1 MQQESFL
8 KCQKSILQNPAL
20 SCILSVLQVI
30 SKTHSVKTK
39 TCAIRKV
46 IEKLETLLWVHC
58 RFVFERGGELAWRNM
73 ERRWFRSHPSF
84 FFSFSIIFYSFAFL
98 HVCMCAIACVWRSET
113 NSWELFLSFHHVRQG
128 SSPGLQPWW
137 QACLHAESSLQFCF
151 FPISFMRNL
160 TMFLKQRQI
169 ANGKREDLVDCQ
181 MEMVMMKKIAGYLV
195 RFPFCFWAKGK
206 KKKIGPHLCNYNRFP
221 FHAGRKVHHLWF
233 SITSA
238 FCLHH
243 FYSPK

>member
-1 MQQESFL
+1 M
-8 KCQKSILQNPAL
+8 
-20 SCILSVLQVI
+20 
-30 SKTHSVKTK
+30 
-39 TCAIRKV
+39 
-46 IEKLETLLWVHC
+46 
-58 RFVFERGGELAWRNM
+58 
-73 ERRWFRSHPSF
+73 
-84 FFSFSIIFYSFAFL
+84 
-98 HVCMCAIACVWRSET
+98 HVCHSLCVK
-113 NSWELFLSFHHVRQG
+113 VRNQLIEIVSLLPPCQG

-137 QACLHAESSLQFCF
+137 HACLHAESSLQSCF

-181 MEMVMMKKIAGYLV
+181 MEMVMMKKIVGCLV

-206 KKKIGPHLCNYNRFP
+206 KIGPHLCSYNRFP

-243 FYSPK
+243 FYSLK